1 MRKSHLG
8 NTCNRNLPQCHFGQF
23 ARYVLE
29 SSQLNAVY
37 PVCEASGEPTMRLG
51 KLSLFLCAVIL
62 TLSSFGVGHAQT
74 TNTPRPAA
82 TNVLTESI
90 LQSAGLHLPPN
101 WTLARESEIYASSD
115 SLTEVKIAWDVLP
128 GAPARIRERDVDAW
142 KTSGSL
148 VLKSVT
154 TKVPGSFGRL
164 DLLMPLTVWGVCLTA
179 EDEVCGITRQGDTPL
194 GGSRGRQ
201 RGLVQYKDSPRLLAA
216 EHTSDG

>member
-1 MRKSHLG
+1 MNSYQTVLHRPVEPAHVCGKFAENSPKRRMRKSHLG

-82 TNVLTESI
+82 TNVLTE
-90 LQSAGLHLPPN
+90 
-101 WTLARESEIYASSD
+101 
-115 SLTEVKIAWDVLP
+115 VKIAWDVLP

-164 DLLMPLTVWGVCLTA
+164 DLLMLLTVWGVCLTA